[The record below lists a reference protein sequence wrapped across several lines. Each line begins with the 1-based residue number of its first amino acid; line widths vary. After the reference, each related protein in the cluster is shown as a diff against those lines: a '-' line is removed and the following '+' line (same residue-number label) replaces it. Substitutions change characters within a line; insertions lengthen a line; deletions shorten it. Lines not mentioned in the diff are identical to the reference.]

1 VDILRILDDFEETV
15 QKSRRVPVTDKI
27 IISEEVILD
36 FLDRIRSI
44 LPEEIH
50 RAKLLN
56 RERERVIQE
65 AQEEA
70 AKILQEARQEAER
83 ITSESEIVKQ
93 AQSAAEEIVDHEE
106 IVAQAKKAAREI
118 RFGATEYADEILSRL
133 AENLEKSLS
142 VVRKAREELEKM
154 K

>member
-1 VDILRILDDFEETV
+1 MDILRILDDFEETV

-93 AQSAAEEIVDHEE
+93 AQSAAEEIV
-106 IVAQAKKAAREI
+106 AQAKKAAREI